1 MNIGGTLSDNEVMS
15 SGVPQVSILGPVLFL
30 LFSNDLP
37 LSWKNKNGLFADD
50 ATVYSTALTMTDVQV
65 QLYHDVSNTSTWTK
79 DHGMAAHLQKTT
91 YIIIYTFR
99 CVWMVG
105 SWNKLK
111 RNVSWDWTSTP
122 PYLGHPR

>member
-65 QLYHDVSNTSTWTK
+65 QLYHDVSNTSTWT
-79 DHGMAAHLQKTT
+79 
-91 YIIIYTFR
+91 
-99 CVWMVG
+99 
-105 SWNKLK
+105 
-111 RNVSWDWTSTP
+111 
-122 PYLGHPR
+122 